1 MAAPGRCQEAPGRT
15 AAGKDLPAALTHC
28 CHKKLLL
35 AALEMTG
42 ELAPLGSQLEERR
55 RGLAP
60 GFPTI
65 SMQSPASIFG
75 EISQQSHHSP
85 APQDPWPCKGV
96 ERMLG
101 PSVWGREGDEM
112 K

>member
-1 MAAPGRCQEAPGRT
+1 MAAPGRCQEARGRT

-35 AALEMTG
+35 AALEITG
-42 ELAPLGSQLEERR
+42 ELAPSGSQLEKRG

-75 EISQQSHHSP
+75 EISQQSHWSP
-85 APQDPWPCKGV
+85 APQDPWPCRGLRECLALEVSGAGKG
-96 ERMLG
+96 
-101 PSVWGREGDEM
+101 M